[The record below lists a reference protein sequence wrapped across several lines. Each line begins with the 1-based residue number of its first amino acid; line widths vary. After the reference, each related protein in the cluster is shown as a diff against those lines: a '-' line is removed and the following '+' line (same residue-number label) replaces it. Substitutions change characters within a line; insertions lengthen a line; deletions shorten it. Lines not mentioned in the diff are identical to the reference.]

1 MAVRHDQAADRG
13 IGRGKPPPAC
23 RKGDGGGHVTPVLR
37 GIGGGQY
44 GFRSDGFGSGAQGWA
59 APLWVGAGA
68 DFSVASALARRRSS
82 CALICFSASLRRAVL
97 RASSFFQSMPKI
109 SATPCI
115 SLCRF
120 WIAASRLARQ
130 IRSEAHT
137 SELQSL

>member
-1 MAVRHDQAADRG
+1 MAVLHDQAADIG
-13 IGRGKPPPAC
+13 IGRGKPPPAF

-82 CALICFSASLRRAVL
+82 CA
-97 RASSFFQSMPKI
+97 
-109 SATPCI
+109 
-115 SLCRF
+115 
-120 WIAASRLARQ
+120 
-130 IRSEAHT
+130 RSEEHT
-137 SELQSL
+137 SELQPLMRISLAVFFLEK